1 MAEPVVPPIP
11 CPTGRFLGV
20 RLPRSVPFFDCRQS
34 DEDLFRPDPDGR
46 RRSGSERAALA
57 LGDPDY
63 RVIVSVRGLQIN
75 HDARNPA
82 RLHETRSVLRH
93 LRGQLAETWRA
104 YRRALRNPARADEG
118 GGVAY
123 PPVAVALCNY
133 GTSVLVDF
141 RRPAVERLG

>member
-1 MAEPVVPPIP
+1 MAEPATPIP
-11 CPTGRFLGV
+11 HPIHGRFMGV

-34 DEDLFRPDPDGR
+34 DEDLFRPGRDGR
-46 RRSGSERAALA
+46 RRSGGELAALA
-57 LGDPDY
+57 MGDPDH
-63 RVIVSVRGLQIN
+63 RVIVSVRGLHIN
-75 HDARNPA
+75 HDARDPS
-82 RLHETRSVLRH
+82 RLDETRSVLRH

-104 YRRALRNPARADEG
+104 YRRALRHPAGPDEG

-123 PPVAVALCNY
+123 PPAAVALCNY